1 MLLQTLP
8 DSILVTSYSIIT
20 SHSFYAIII
29 AYIAS
34 NTTIKAIR
42 VANLGKRYKQRVV
55 SNLRR
60 NKAIEKELSNTKN
73 EVKKLKSKLEVV
85 EKVIQKHKLDKQ
97 FGGII

>member
-1 MLLQTLP
+1 MLTQTLL
-8 DSILVTSYSIIT
+8 DSALVTFLSILTNNA
-20 SHSFYAIII
+20 FYALLIS
-29 AYIAS
+29 YIAS
-34 NTTIKAIR
+34 DTTIRAIR
-42 VANLGKRYKQRVV
+42 EANLGKKYKQRVV

-73 EVKKLKSKLEVV
+73 DVRKLKSKLEVV

>member
-1 MLLQTLP
+1 MLTQTLL
-8 DSILVTSYSIIT
+8 DSALVTFLSILTNNA
-20 SHSFYAIII
+20 FYALLI

-34 NTTIKAIR
+34 DTTIRAIR
-42 VANLGKRYKQRVV
+42 EANLGKRYKQRVV

-73 EVKKLKSKLEVV
+73 DVRKLKSKLEVV

>member
-1 MLLQTLP
+1 M
-8 DSILVTSYSIIT
+8 
-20 SHSFYAIII
+20 
-29 AYIAS
+29 
-34 NTTIKAIR
+34 
-42 VANLGKRYKQRVV
+42 

-73 EVKKLKSKLEVV
+73 EVRKLKSRLEAV